1 MRDEELRRYSRHI
14 LLKEIG
20 KEGQER
26 LAEGR
31 VLIIGCGGLGSPIA
45 MYLAAAGVG
54 TIGLMDGD
62 VVDESNLQRQVI
74 HFTGDGGKLKVA
86 SAAEKLRAINPNCRI
101 IEIPEFFT
109 ADAPSSSIISDY
121 DFVIDGTDRYHTKY
135 LINDI
140 CVKNKKPFSHGGV
153 LRYSGNAFTYLP
165 GHACYRCI
173 FGDEPSQNDIPTS
186 SQVGILGTVAGM
198 IGIIQATETIKYL
211 TKTGELLTDALLTID
226 AMTWETHRISV
237 SPSDRKSTRLNSS
250 HQITPY
256 AVFSLKKQNYQYDRI
271 QYLPAIQYDLLCL
284 HMLW

>member
-62 VVDESNLQRQVI
+62 VVDESNLQRQII
-74 HFTGDGGKLKVA
+74 HFTPDVGKPKVA
-86 SAAEKLRAINPNCRI
+86 SAADKLRSINPHCRI

-109 ADAPSSSIISDY
+109 AEEPQKPKVPPFRAVSLPGHHDTTSIITGY
-121 DFVIDGTDRYHTKY
+121 DFIIDGTDRYHTKY
-135 LINDI
+135 LINDV
-140 CVKNKKPFSHGGV
+140 CVKQGKPYSHGGV
-153 LRYSGNAFTYLP
+153 LRYSGNAFTYVP

-173 FGDEPSQNDIPTS
+173 FGDEPSQEDISTS

-226 AMTWETHRISV
+226 AMTWETHRINV
-237 SPSDRKSTRLNSS
+237 SPSPSC
-250 HQITPY
+250 
-256 AVFSLKKQNYQYDRI
+256 SLCQS
-271 QYLPAIQYDLLCL
+271 L
-284 HMLW
+284 

>member
-1 MRDEELRRYSRHI
+1 MKNEELRRYSRHI

-74 HFTGDGGKLKVA
+74 HFTGDVGKPKVA

-109 ADAPSSSIISDY
+109 KEEPPFQAVSLPGHHDTSSVISDY
-121 DFVIDGTDRYHTKY
+121 DFIIDATDRYHTKY
-135 LINDI
+135 LINDV
-140 CVKNKKPFSHGGV
+140 CVKSGKPYSHGGV
-153 LRYSGNAFTYLP
+153 LRYSGNAFTYVP

-173 FGDEPSQNDIPTS
+173 FGDEPSQDDIPTS

-211 TKTGELLTDALLTID
+211 TKTGDLLTDALLTID
-226 AMTWETHRISV
+226 AMTWETHRINV
-237 SPSDRKSTRLNSS
+237 SPSPSCRLC
-250 HQITPY
+250 Q
-256 AVFSLKKQNYQYDRI
+256 SLS
-271 QYLPAIQYDLLCL
+271 
-284 HMLW
+284 

>member
-1 MRDEELRRYSRHI
+1 MTRLNNMRDEELRRYSRHI

-62 VVDESNLQRQVI
+62 VVDESNLQRQII
-74 HFTGDGGKLKVA
+74 HFTPDVGKPKVA
-86 SAAEKLRAINPNCRI
+86 SAAEKLRSINPYCRI

-109 ADAPSSSIISDY
+109 ASPIITDY
-121 DFVIDGTDRYHTKY
+121 DFIIDGTDRYHTKY
-135 LINDI
+135 LINDV
-140 CVKNKKPFSHGGV
+140 CVKQGKPYSHGGV
-153 LRYSGNAFTYLP
+153 LRYSGNAFTYVP

-173 FGDEPSQNDIPTS
+173 FGDEPSQEDIPTS

-226 AMTWETHRISV
+226 AMTWETHRINV
-237 SPSDRKSTRLNSS
+237 APLPSCGLC
-250 HQITPY
+250 Q
-256 AVFSLKKQNYQYDRI
+256 SLSINHR
-271 QYLPAIQYDLLCL
+271 
-284 HMLW
+284 

>member
-1 MRDEELRRYSRHI
+1 MERYSRHL

-20 KEGQER
+20 REGQER

-31 VLIIGCGGLGSPIA
+31 VLIIGCGGLGSPVA

-74 HFTGDGGKLKVA
+74 HFTADVGRPKVA
-86 SAAEKLRAINPNCRI
+86 SAAEKLRAINPHCRI

-109 ADAPSSSIISDY
+109 APLLPKPQEPQKPQAPQEPPFRAVSLLGSPSPIHPGSPSILSEY
-121 DFVIDGTDRYHTKY
+121 DFIIDGTDRYRTKY
-135 LINDI
+135 LINDA
-140 CVKNKKPFSHGGV
+140 CVINQKPYSHGGV

-173 FGDEPSQNDIPTS
+173 FGDEPSQDDIPTS

-211 TKTGELLTDALLTID
+211 TKSGELLTDSLLTID
-226 AMTWETHRISV
+226 AMTWETHKISV
-237 SPSDRKSTRLNSS
+237 SPSPSCRLC
-250 HQITPY
+250 Q
-256 AVFSLKKQNYQYDRI
+256 SLS
-271 QYLPAIQYDLLCL
+271 
-284 HMLW
+284 